1 MPIMAPVL
9 KPSSLLMVCCGV
21 VACSMPRSPCSRTAT
36 LAVSHRP
43 MALKKS
49 MRDNTTILRVR
60 KVRLSRAISRPQSLQ
75 ACLHPLKTSEGSDA
89 HLLMRLIPF
98 LSSVYTAV
106 QQLADEPGVLH
117 QVRKSHAL
125 H

>member
-1 MPIMAPVL
+1 
-9 KPSSLLMVCCGV
+9 
-21 VACSMPRSPCSRTAT
+21 
-36 LAVSHRP
+36 